1 MIQCDGRVSRPIP
14 EPTLRELHLYNWA
27 DCGMDLIDALAS
39 AQGVRSVVELSLQPA
54 FRNRHPSGLF
64 KAIRFFPLSGQEMMA
79 LFAPYLP
86 LPQQRPFRLLAVDTL
101 PTPDPSPS
109 AWRTGATSTPPTR
122 PPARSPLPSG
132 IPAPFW
138 PSCLSGK
145 TSCWTLPG
153 LSSWMPSGLP
163 PARTLPRWARG
174 RSSGGFRSRPRPTPP
189 GGPIRHWSSPTAAT
203 AHRPL
208 SFPW

>member
-1 MIQCDGRVSRPIP
+1 MVELLAQFRNQLY
-14 EPTLRELHLYNWA
+14 EKLHLYNWA
-27 DCGMDLIDALAS
+27 DCGMDLMDALAS

-54 FRNRHPSGLF
+54 FRSRHPSGLF

-101 PTPDPSPS
+101 PHPRPFAECLEDRGYIYAPNPTPGQKPVAIGHTCSLL
-109 AWRTGATSTPPTR
+109 AF
-122 PPARSPLPSG
+122 LPEREDE
-132 IPAPFW
+132 
-138 PSCLSGK
+138 LLD
-145 TSCWTLPG
+145 LPG

-189 GGPIRHWSSPTAAT
+189 GGPTRHWSSPTAAT